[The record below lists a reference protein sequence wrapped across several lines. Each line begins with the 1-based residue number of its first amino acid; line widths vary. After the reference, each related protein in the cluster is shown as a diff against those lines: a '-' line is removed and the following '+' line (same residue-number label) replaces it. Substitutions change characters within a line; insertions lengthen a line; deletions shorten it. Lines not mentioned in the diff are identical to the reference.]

1 MLWDGVYRGGVE
13 SSAIGPR
20 GGHCRGRPRLCIVP
34 PDSQDVYKPVFGF
47 HSLLVMSAGCHES
60 GPDTLVP
67 GRLTVCALVL
77 ALIVSGCGREGD
89 SGPDIFEPD
98 PVADRPPVF
107 ERAIF
112 YYDALIEAAVLDVSA
127 FDPDGEAVE
136 ITCRGDVSAS
146 GFHSLRAELPAVQT
160 GEAQDLAV
168 SCSAFSGS
176 RSATRD
182 LSLQIPVLRPVR
194 TYTFIVTEMTDH
206 RSRLTSGHLVL
217 GLGGRDTILRDED
230 DDGAIVFHHRQ
241 GIFDVSYRDEH
252 HDGSLQTLRFADS
265 IRAYGERLGITWLG
279 ESMRVRL
286 PDADSRLELF
296 AARTDFDRA
305 LYRRILSSSQGR
317 IDHPGYC
324 DSLPPGGTRRTPYEF
339 QDVAIVFPGDPDP
352 PPGPFR
358 DLNRGRIREALK
370 VLSTVSL
377 PEVRVRTGGLE
388 TRVNWLEGPAIFID
402 NVDHWEHDDA
412 LFPWHTWTYE
422 DPWGCIRQQGVDVSN
437 VFPLSPDEA
446 LELALM
452 TTLGARGGDSE
463 FPAMV
468 TGGTPT
474 AFARAAIAV
483 HEALGPDPG
492 LFR

>member
-1 MLWDGVYRGGVE
+1 
-13 SSAIGPR
+13 
-20 GGHCRGRPRLCIVP
+20 
-34 PDSQDVYKPVFGF
+34 
-47 HSLLVMSAGCHES
+47 MSAGCHGS
-60 GPDTLVP
+60 GPESLVS
-67 GRLTVCALVL
+67 GRLTVCVLVL
-77 ALIVSGCGREGD
+77 ALVVFGCGREGD
-89 SGPDIFEPD
+89 SGPDILEPD

-112 YYDALIEAAVLDVSA
+112 YYDALIEAAVLDVEAS
-127 FDPDGEAVE
+127 DPDGEAVE
-136 ITCRGDVSAS
+136 ITCRGDLSAS

-160 GEAQDLAV
+160 GETQDLAV
-168 SCSAFSGS
+168 SCSALSGD
-176 RSATRD
+176 RSTNRD
-182 LSLQIPVLRPVR
+182 LRLQIPVLRPVR
-194 TYTFIVTEMTDH
+194 TFTFIITEMTDH
-206 RSRLTSGHLVL
+206 RSRLTGGHILL
-217 GLGGRDTILRDED
+217 GIGERDTILLDED
-230 DDGAIVFHHRQ
+230 ADGEIVFHHRQ
-241 GIFDVSYRDEH
+241 GIFDVSYRDER
-252 HDGSLQTLRFADS
+252 HDGSLQAVRLAAPL
-265 IRAYGERLGITWLG
+265 RAYGERLGITW
-279 ESMRVRL
+279 SVDPMRVRV

-339 QDVAIVFPGDPDP
+339 QDVAIVFPDDPDP

-358 DLNRGRIREALK
+358 DLNRSRIREALNG
-370 VLSTVSL
+370 LSAVSL

-402 NVDHWEHDDA
+402 NVDHWEHDDP

-437 VFPLSPDEA
+437 LFPLSPDEA

-468 TGGTPT
+468 AGGTPT
-474 AFARAAIAV
+474 ALARAAVAV
-483 HEALGPDPG
+483 HEALGPDAG